1 MRYELKSHRLTFGI
15 LAFMLTGFVVFLLR
29 LRPSL
34 ADERLEVI
42 ASLAIVILASAMF
55 TIMGIF
61 EGTIAFQF
69 GNKHKRE
76 LLSYLLLGLVSLA
89 SGLYLA
95 FSEEASLQV
104 IALVAAPHAPLF
116 GLGEVRI
123 AQHLEHHPA
132 YRRGLVINGVVE
144 IVLGIVLIL
153 GSGFSN
159 EGTATLLGFV
169 AILSILQLLP
179 VLFYSHKVAPQRAG
193 SATIKVPEQSAAI
206 THSPA

>member
-1 MRYELKSHRLTFGI
+1 MKYELKLHRLTFGI

-29 LRPSL
+29 IRPSL

-69 GNKHKRE
+69 GKRHKRE

-104 IALVAAPHAPLF
+104 IALVAAPHALLF
-116 GLGEVRI
+116 GLGELRI
-123 AQHLEHHPA
+123 AQHLEHHPP
-132 YRRGLVINGVVE
+132 YRRGLFLNGV
-144 IVLGIVLIL
+144 IGIALGVALL
-153 GSGFSN
+153 VGSRFSN
-159 EGTATLLGFV
+159 ERTATLLGYV

-179 VLFYSHKVAPQRAG
+179 VVFYSHKA
-193 SATIKVPEQSAAI
+193 VPLQMSRG
-206 THSPA
+206 